1 MKQSRPPH
9 DDVSTAPASAPL
21 RQSAHLRSLLMGAR
35 QVDQPASAQTTI
47 GPHSP
52 VYYAVGGGS
61 CCREDPENRLVP
73 GPTSSYDSS
82 GVTRNEQVRSS
93 ILLSGSKKRC
103 NCRDFERS
111 DAYPELGGPLTGH
124 KLVHFRTPAAVD
136 GSQRELRPT
145 YRPASCCGRCPLHL
159 ATDSGFSVSRFAPCR
174 RPQNLNSPVGLH
186 VESRGLATTGGG
198 WQLQVELM
206 ADLDIASEC
215 RPRAARASGYRVRAG
230 PHRCPLCSGNPCCS
244 GSPLV
249 RHR

>member
-1 MKQSRPPH
+1 MSR
-9 DDVSTAPASAPL
+9 
-21 RQSAHLRSLLMGAR
+21 
-35 QVDQPASAQTTI
+35 
-47 GPHSP
+47 
-52 VYYAVGGGS
+52 
-61 CCREDPENRLVP
+61 
-73 GPTSSYDSS
+73 S
-82 GVTRNEQVRSS
+82 GVRFSSRAPKTVAIAPVSRNPTPVQ
-93 ILLSGSKKRC
+93 
-103 NCRDFERS
+103 
-111 DAYPELGGPLTGH
+111 ATGGPLTGH
-124 KLVHFRTPAAVD
+124 KLVHFRTPGIAA
-136 GSQRELRPT
+136 GARCYLRPRT
-145 YRPASCCGRCPLHL
+145 GRRQVVGGARFHL